1 MPQQEAGIA
10 VLLEGKKGSE
20 ANSMDEESSRKSH
33 GGTAWEGGGFLQN
46 KGLFY
51 LLSVLEKATAA

>member
-1 MPQQEAGIA
+1 M

-33 GGTAWEGGGFLQN
+33 GGTAWGGYFLQN
-46 KGLFY
+46 KGLFH
-51 LLSVLEKATAA
+51 LLTVLEKATAA

>member
-1 MPQQEAGIA
+1 MPQQEAGIT

-33 GGTAWEGGGFLQN
+33 GGTAWGGGLQN